1 MDMVIIGGVVTG
13 LVMGS
18 FGYVLARFGIRPLLR
33 YHRLKHGLA
42 VLLDTLLK
50 TQAISR
56 EARDTLQRTAV
67 ELQDMVD
74 ERLPRWYIMALH
86 KKEERPRDAVR
97 HLQTLANC
105 RAPEAI
111 RQRVSAAKNC
121 LRLV

>member
-1 MDMVIIGGVVTG
+1 MDMVVIGGVVPG
-13 LVMGS
+13 LAMGS

-42 VLLDTLLK
+42 GLLDTLIE
-50 TQAISR
+50 TEAVSG

-67 ELQDMVD
+67 ALQDMVD
-74 ERLPRWYIMALH
+74 EGLPRWYIMALH
-86 KKEERPRDAVR
+86 NKAERPRDAVR

-105 RAPEAI
+105 RAPDAI
-111 RQRVSAAKNC
+111 RQRVTAVQSC

>member
-1 MDMVIIGGVVTG
+1 MDMVVIGGVVAG

-33 YHRLKHGLA
+33 YHRLKQGLA
-42 VLLDTLLK
+42 GLLETLLK
-50 TQAISR
+50 TQAISS
-56 EARDTLQRTAV
+56 EARDSLQRTAV

-74 ERLPRWYIMALH
+74 EGLPRWYIMALH
-86 KKEERPRDAVR
+86 KNQEQPKEAVR

-105 RAPEAI
+105 RAPGAI
-111 RQRVSAAKNC
+111 RQRVTAVQNC

>member
-1 MDMVIIGGVVTG
+1 MDMIVIGGVVTG

-42 VLLDTLLK
+42 GLLDTLIE
-50 TQAISR
+50 TEAVSG

-67 ELQDMVD
+67 ALQDMVD
-74 ERLPRWYIMALH
+74 EGLPRWYIMALH
-86 KKEERPRDAVR
+86 KNEEQPKEAVR

-105 RAPEAI
+105 KAPGAI
-111 RQRVSAAKNC
+111 RQRVTAVQNC

>member
-1 MDMVIIGGVVTG
+1 MDMIVIGGVVTG

-42 VLLDTLLK
+42 GLLDRLAK
-50 TQAISR
+50 TKAISS
-56 EARDTLQRTAV
+56 EVRDTLQRTAV

-74 ERLPRWYIMALH
+74 EVLPRWYIIALH
-86 KKEERPRDAVR
+86 KREERPRDAVR

-105 RAPEAI
+105 REPGAI
-111 RQRVSAAKNC
+111 RRRITAVQNC

>member
-1 MDMVIIGGVVTG
+1 MDMVVIGGVAVG

-33 YHRLKHGLA
+33 YRRFKHGLA
-42 VLLDTLLK
+42 GLLDTLIK
-50 TQAISR
+50 TQAIST
-56 EARDTLQRTAV
+56 EVRDTLQRTAV

-74 ERLPRWYIMALH
+74 EGLPRWYIIALY
-86 KKEERPRDAVR
+86 KKEERPKDAVR

-105 RAPEAI
+105 REPGAI
-111 RQRVSAAKNC
+111 RRRITAVQNC

>member
-1 MDMVIIGGVVTG
+1 MDMIVIGGVVTG

-33 YHRLKHGLA
+33 YRRFKHGLA
-42 VLLDTLLK
+42 GLLDTLLK
-50 TQAISR
+50 TQAIST
-56 EARDTLQRTAV
+56 EVRDTLQRTAV

-74 ERLPRWYIMALH
+74 AGLPRWYIMALH
-86 KKEERPRDAVR
+86 KKEEQPQDAVR

-105 RAPEAI
+105 KAPEAI
-111 RQRVSAAKNC
+111 RQRVTAVQNC

>member
-1 MDMVIIGGVVTG
+1 MDMVVIGGVVTG

-33 YHRLKHGLA
+33 YHRLKQGLA
-42 VLLDTLLK
+42 GLLDTLLK
-50 TQAISR
+50 TKAISS
-56 EARDTLQRTAV
+56 ETRDTLQRTAV
-67 ELQDMVD
+67 ALQDMVD
-74 ERLPRWYIMALH
+74 EGLPRWYIIALH

-105 RAPEAI
+105 KAPEAI
-111 RQRVSAAKNC
+111 RQRVTAVQNC